1 VRIFRSNDGGFTLVE
16 MLFATLITVVVLLG
30 LLTAV
35 EIATFQNVQVQMRDE
50 MAQIADSQM
59 NNLRALPFSM
69 ISTCGNS
76 CTFTYGARKY
86 TLIKKITLSGDGNTA
101 DLNVRVRSWVYK
113 NMSTAIDIHAVKA
126 Q

>member
-1 VRIFRSNDGGFTLVE
+1 

-76 CTFTYGARKY
+76 CTFTYGARKVPSNLRGITQQY